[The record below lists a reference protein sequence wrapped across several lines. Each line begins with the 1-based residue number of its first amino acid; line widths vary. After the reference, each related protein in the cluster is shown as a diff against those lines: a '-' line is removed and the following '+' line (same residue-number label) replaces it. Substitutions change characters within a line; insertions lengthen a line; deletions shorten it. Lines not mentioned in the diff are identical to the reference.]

1 VSVQA
6 FSGLDSTQLCN
17 SMHPSRCSYCTQIP
31 VMLYKA
37 LQLHAS
43 IPKVLLHPDTSHADM
58 LGINRLVAFVS
69 SCWALLS

>member
-1 VSVQA
+1 
-6 FSGLDSTQLCN
+6 
-17 SMHPSRCSYCTQIP
+17 
-31 VMLYKA
+31 MLYKA